1 MDFSEIKKTKNF
13 TFISTDKAVNPK
25 SILGYTK
32 KIGEMLVSSYYKK
45 NKSKFTIVRFGNV
58 IGSSGSV
65 IPIFLDQIKKQ
76 QALTVTHK
84 DVKRYFASISEA
96 VQLVINSTYLNKK
109 GLKIFVLNMG
119 EQIKIYDIAKRIIQL
134 SGNTVKSKK
143 NPKGTYAIKFIGLK
157 KGEKM
162 SEEFVLGKNLIITK
176 NKKIMLCNENLKKL
190 PPDLN
195 NSNFEFNIL
204 KYNLKKL
211 KKLAD

>member
-1 MDFSEIKKTKNF
+1 M
-13 TFISTDKAVNPK
+13 
-25 SILGYTK
+25 
-32 KIGEMLVSSYYKK
+32 
-45 NKSKFTIVRFGNV
+45 
-58 IGSSGSV
+58 
-65 IPIFLDQIKKQ
+65 DQIKKQ

-84 DVKRYFASISEA
+84 DVKRYFMSISEA

-176 NKKIMLCNENLKKL
+176 NKKIMLNENLKT
-190 PPDLN
+190 
-195 NSNFEFNIL
+195 SS
-204 KYNLKKL
+204 
-211 KKLAD
+211 